1 MRMIPGQPRA
11 GANKSEQALFQAL
24 EGIPDRPNWAVIH
37 SLSLTDNLFSIAGEA
52 DFVVFVPWKG
62 ILVIEAKSPNYAEY
76 KDGDWYLDKTPK
88 PHKSPLE
95 QLNKATAS
103 IHRFLDNRGLYND
116 VPIAR
121 LVWFTSLSR
130 FQFINNSPGDMQFF
144 EWELALS
151 EDLQD
156 PVPIIEK
163 VLDEYTKS
171 HVDRRDLTLSPAD
184 FDEAAA
190 KLAVGALINDF
201 KLYRTADD
209 RYTERTIALRKILE
223 EQTTILDTFEDNL
236 HVYVDGAAGTGKSFI
251 LMEAARRL
259 SKRGIRTL
267 VACWNVMMAE
277 ELKRELGLRPNLDVF
292 DLNTLMLQ
300 IYGLQGNPKVATS
313 EWYESTLPSRAVEA
327 LIKRPELAEYDA
339 ILIDE
344 FQDIAGNNR
353 ILEFLIE
360 ATSTK
365 SSDETILIFAGDKN
379 QQIMSDHGKILNPFE
394 SVKELLPDL
403 VHITLRTNCRSAP
416 SLANRIPE
424 ITGLAIDISKHRMP
438 ESTEGGL
445 EVVQAKDG
453 KESKALAEV
462 LRGLLETY
470 RPSDIRILSP
480 FGASS
485 SLVGGLFTRESA
497 SADERWLKTQLRD
510 PNSINGIIR
519 WRSIQK
525 FKGLESD
532 VVVITDINKRAQ
544 DFAQSTG
551 RTLSE
556 LLYVGT
562 SRAKFKCVVIA
573 SEGTLPGVV

>member
-1 MRMIPGQPRA
+1 MIPGQPRA
-11 GANKSEQALFQAL
+11 GANKSEQTLFQAL
-24 EGIPDRPNWAVIH
+24 EGVTNRPTWTVIH

-52 DFVVFVPWKG
+52 DFVIFVPGKG

-88 PHKSPLE
+88 PDKSPLE

-103 IHRFLDNRGLYND
+103 IHRFLDNRSLYND

-130 FQFINNSPGDMQFF
+130 FQFINKSPGDMQFY

-156 PVPIIEK
+156 PVRIIEK
-163 VLDEYTKS
+163 VLDEYINS
-171 HVDRRDLTLSPAD
+171 HVNRRDLTLAPEL
-184 FDEAAA
+184 FDESAAA
-190 KLAVGALINDF
+190 LAASALINDF
-201 KLYRTADD
+201 KLFRTADD
-209 RYTERTIALRKILE
+209 RYTERTIALRKILD
-223 EQTTILDTFEDNL
+223 EQTAILDAFEDNA
-236 HVYVDGAAGTGKSFI
+236 HVYLDGAAGTGKSFI

-259 SKRGIRTL
+259 SKRGLKTL

-277 ELKRELGLRPNLDVF
+277 ELQRELGNRPNLDVF

-313 EWYESTLPSRAVEA
+313 EWYESTLPSRAVDA
-327 LIKRPELAEYDA
+327 LLKRPELAQYDA

-344 FQDIAGNNR
+344 FQDIAGNNK

-360 ATSTK
+360 ASSTK
-365 SSDETILIFAGDKN
+365 NADETILLFAGDKN
-379 QQIMSDHGKILNPFE
+379 QQIMSDHGKLSDPFE
-394 SVKELLPDL
+394 SIKQSLPDM

-416 SLANRIPE
+416 SLATRIPE
-424 ITGLAIDISKHRMP
+424 ITGLNIDISKHRMP

-445 EVVQAKDG
+445 KIVHAKAG
-453 KESKALAEV
+453 KETKSLAEV
-462 LRGLLETY
+462 LKGLLEEY

-480 FGASS
+480 FGAST
-485 SLVGGLFTRESA
+485 SLVGELFSRESG

-510 PNSINGIIR
+510 PNGTNGLIR

-525 FKGLESD
+525 FKGMESD
-532 VVVITDINKRAQ
+532 VVVITDINQRAQ
-544 DFAQSTG
+544 EFAQGTG
-551 RTLSE
+551 KTLSE
-556 LLYVGT
+556 ILYVGT
-562 SRAKFKCVVIA
+562 TRAKFKCVIIA
-573 SEGTLPGVV
+573 AEGSLPGLE

>member
-11 GANKSEQALFQAL
+11 GANKSEQTLFQAL
-24 EGIPDRPNWAVIH
+24 EGVTNRPTWTVIH

-52 DFVVFVPWKG
+52 DFVIFVPGKG

-88 PHKSPLE
+88 PDKSPLE

-103 IHRFLDNRGLYND
+103 IHRFLDNRSLYND

-130 FQFINNSPGDMQFF
+130 FQFINKSPGDMQFY

-156 PVPIIEK
+156 PVRIIEK
-163 VLDEYTKS
+163 VLDEYINS
-171 HVDRRDLTLSPAD
+171 HVNRRDLTLAPEL
-184 FDEAAA
+184 FDESAAA
-190 KLAVGALINDF
+190 LAASALINDF
-201 KLYRTADD
+201 KLFRTADD
-209 RYTERTIALRKILE
+209 RYTERTIALRKILD
-223 EQTTILDTFEDNL
+223 EQTAILDAFEDNA
-236 HVYVDGAAGTGKSFI
+236 HVYLDGAAGTGKSFI

-259 SKRGIRTL
+259 SKRGLKTL

-277 ELKRELGLRPNLDVF
+277 ELQRELGNRPNLDVF

-313 EWYESTLPSRAVEA
+313 EWYESTLPSRAVDA
-327 LIKRPELAEYDA
+327 LLKRPELAQYDA

-344 FQDIAGNNR
+344 FQDIAGNNK

-360 ATSTK
+360 ASSTK
-365 SSDETILIFAGDKN
+365 NADETILLFAGDKN
-379 QQIMSDHGKILNPFE
+379 QQIMSDHGKLSDPFE
-394 SVKELLPDL
+394 SIKQLLPDM

-416 SLANRIPE
+416 SLATRIPE
-424 ITGLAIDISKHRMP
+424 ITGLNIDISKHRMP

-445 EVVQAKDG
+445 KIVHAKAG
-453 KESKALAEV
+453 KETKSLAEV
-462 LRGLLETY
+462 LKGLLEEY

-480 FGASS
+480 FGAST
-485 SLVGGLFTRESA
+485 SLVGELFSRESG

-510 PNSINGIIR
+510 PNGTNGLIR

-525 FKGLESD
+525 FKGMESD
-532 VVVITDINKRAQ
+532 VVVITDINQRAQ
-544 DFAQSTG
+544 EFAQGTG
-551 RTLSE
+551 KTLSE
-556 LLYVGT
+556 ILYVGT
-562 SRAKFKCVVIA
+562 TRAKFKCVIIA
-573 SEGTLPGVV
+573 AEGSLPGLE

>member
-1 MRMIPGQPRA
+1 MIPGQPRA
-11 GANKSEQALFQAL
+11 GANKSEQTLFQAL
-24 EGIPDRPNWAVIH
+24 EGVTNRPTWTVIH

-52 DFVVFVPWKG
+52 DFVIFVPGKG

-88 PHKSPLE
+88 PDKSPLE

-103 IHRFLDNRGLYND
+103 IQRFLDNRSLYND

-130 FQFINNSPGDMQFF
+130 FQFINKSPGDMQFY

-156 PVPIIEK
+156 PVRIIEK
-163 VLDEYTKS
+163 VLDEYINS
-171 HVDRRDLTLSPAD
+171 HVNRRDLTLAPEL
-184 FDEAAA
+184 FDESAAA
-190 KLAVGALINDF
+190 LAASALINDF
-201 KLYRTADD
+201 KLFRTADD
-209 RYTERTIALRKILE
+209 RYTERTIALRKILD
-223 EQTTILDTFEDNL
+223 EQTAILDAFEDNA
-236 HVYVDGAAGTGKSFI
+236 HVYLDGAAGTGKSFI

-259 SKRGIRTL
+259 SKRGLKTL

-277 ELKRELGLRPNLDVF
+277 ELQRELGNRPNLDVF

-313 EWYESTLPSRAVEA
+313 EWYESTLPSRAVDA
-327 LIKRPELAEYDA
+327 LLKRPELAQYDA

-344 FQDIAGNNR
+344 FQDIAGNNK

-360 ATSTK
+360 ASSTK
-365 SSDETILIFAGDKN
+365 NADETILLFAGDKN
-379 QQIMSDHGKILNPFE
+379 QQIMSDHGKLSDPFE
-394 SVKELLPDL
+394 SIKQLLPDM

-416 SLANRIPE
+416 SLATRIPE
-424 ITGLAIDISKHRMP
+424 ITGLNIDISKHRMP

-445 EVVQAKDG
+445 KIVHAKAG
-453 KESKALAEV
+453 KETKSLAEV
-462 LRGLLETY
+462 LKGLLEEY

-480 FGASS
+480 FGAST
-485 SLVGGLFTRESA
+485 SLVGELFSRESG

-510 PNSINGIIR
+510 PNGTNGLIR

-525 FKGLESD
+525 FKGMESD
-532 VVVITDINKRAQ
+532 VVVITDINQRAQ
-544 DFAQSTG
+544 EFAQGTG
-551 RTLSE
+551 KTLSE
-556 LLYVGT
+556 ILYVGT
-562 SRAKFKCVVIA
+562 TRAKFKCVIIA
-573 SEGTLPGVV
+573 AEGSLPGLE

>member
-1 MRMIPGQPRA
+1 MIPGQPRA

-24 EGIPDRPNWAVIH
+24 EGIPNRTNWTAIH

-52 DFVVFVPWKG
+52 DFVVFVPGKG

-88 PHKSPLE
+88 PEKSPLE

-103 IHRFLDNRGLYND
+103 IHRFLDNRGLYSD

-156 PVPIIEK
+156 PVRVIEK
-163 VLDEYTKS
+163 VLDEYIKS
-171 HVDRRDLTLSPAD
+171 HADRRDLTLAPGD
-184 FDEAAA
+184 FDDAAA
-190 KLAVGALINDF
+190 KEATGALINDF

-209 RYTERTIALRKILE
+209 RYTERTIALRKIMD
-223 EQTTILDTFEDNL
+223 EQTTVLDSFEDNL
-236 HVYVDGAAGTGKSFI
+236 HVYLDGAAGTGKSFL

-259 SKRGIRTL
+259 SKRGVKTL

-277 ELKRELGLRPNLDVF
+277 ELKRELGQRPNLDVF

-313 EWYESTLPSRAVEA
+313 EWYESTLPARATEA
-327 LIKRPELAEYDA
+327 LIKRPELAQYDA

-344 FQDIAGNNR
+344 FQDIAGNNL

-360 ATSTK
+360 TTSTK
-365 SSDETILIFAGDKN
+365 NADETVLLFAGDKN
-379 QQIMSDHGKILNPFE
+379 QQIMSDHGKLSNPFQ
-394 SVKELLPDL
+394 SMKQLLPDL

-424 ITGLAIDISKHRMP
+424 ITGLSIDISKHRMP

-445 EVVQAKDG
+445 EIIHAKQG
-453 KESKALAEV
+453 KESKALAET
-462 LRGLLETY
+462 LRALLESY
-470 RPSDIRILSP
+470 RPVDIRVLSP

-485 SLVGGLFTRESA
+485 SLAGDLFTREST
-497 SADERWLKTQLRD
+497 SADERWLTKTLRD
-510 PNSINGIIR
+510 PNGTSGLIR

-525 FKGLESD
+525 FKGMESD
-532 VVVITDINKRAQ
+532 VVVITDINQRALE
-544 DFAQSTG
+544 FASSTG
-551 RTLSE
+551 KTLSE
-556 LLYVGT
+556 ILYVGAT
-562 SRAKFKCVVIA
+562 RAKFKCVIIA
-573 SEGTLPGVV
+573 TEGVLPGLS